1 MRFYPVQR
9 PMKPGAS
16 LNLPFRTRPVRL
28 HIRSVDRPE
37 LGRRACLMLPEHT
50 VECGNTPEAYCGG
63 NILDLLPGMD
73 QQAGCLIQALA
84 RQELRE
90 GYTGELLEDP

>member
-1 MRFYPVQR
+1 
-9 PMKPGAS
+9 
-16 LNLPFRTRPVRL
+16 
-28 HIRSVDRPE
+28 
-37 LGRRACLMLPEHT
+37 MLPEHT